1 MSTTA
6 PNTSLLPLASASACA
21 MLLCLLAIAPVVG
34 LASDIG
40 KLGPT
45 YAVAEQS
52 LLGMIEERLR
62 ARAESGELARLME
75 KTAVSARATVTSPS
89 PVAGVTAC
97 IKARSFFF
105 DPSVVLAENIV
116 DASGHLL
123 FAAGTR
129 KNPLDV
135 VSLSRP
141 LLFFDARDPRQR
153 NKAQRMLQ
161 ERGQRVK
168 LILTGGSYLELMRQW
183 RLPIYYDQ
191 QGLLTRRLGIKQ
203 VPALVSQEGARLRI
217 DEMEVAP

>member
-1 MSTTA
+1 
-6 PNTSLLPLASASACA
+6 
-21 MLLCLLAIAPVVG
+21 MLLCLLAIAPAVG

-40 KLGPT
+40 NLGPT

-52 LLGMIEERLR
+52 LLAMIEERLR

-75 KTAVSARATVTSPS
+75 KTAVAARSTVTSPT

-97 IKARSFFF
+97 TKARSFFF
-105 DPSVVLAENIV
+105 DPSVVLSENIV

-135 VSLSRP
+135 VALSRP

-153 NKAQRMLQ
+153 DKARRMLQ

-203 VPALVSQEGARLRI
+203 VPALVSQDGLRLRI